1 MTGDLARRPERFY
14 AFGPFRLMP
23 ERQLLMRGETPIRI
37 GSRALDILQVLLDCA
52 GEVVGKR
59 ELLSRVWPDMSV
71 EEGNLK
77 TNIAV
82 LRRALGDET
91 GKATYIA
98 TVTGRATDLSRAFK
112 RAKQSA
118 QHQLRGAAIAC
129 QPGQRASLEGRMRS
143 TSFDAI
149 WKRCGSYRSWGPAAS
164 ARRRWR

>member
-59 ELLSRVWPDMSV
+59 ERLSRVWPDMSV

-98 TVTGRATDLSRAFK
+98 TVTGRGYRFIARVQASEAISP
-112 RAKQSA
+112 ASA
-118 QHQLRGAAIAC
+118 AWGGNRE
-129 QPGQRASLEGRMRS
+129 RASWIS
-143 TSFDAI
+143 
-149 WKRCGSYRSWGPAAS
+149 PAAS
-164 ARRRWR
+164 MISI